1 MQISMSIE
9 AQSLGWKIAI
19 VRSIHGSAADTWS
32 VDDLVAEFERMQGTI
47 VTVEDQSG
55 RVNTLTELEL
65 RLGYERAW

>member
-1 MQISMSIE
+1 MSIE
-9 AQSLGWKIAI
+9 AHALGWRIAI
-19 VRSIHGSAADTWS
+19 VRSIHGAAADTWS

-55 RVNTLTELEL
+55 KVSTRTELEI